1 MRVNAIKYY
10 LGLLIF
16 VVLLA
21 TQWDNNKYSLEI
33 NGQQEIS
40 YKGKSVNH
48 LKISFIGSY
57 DKNVEVILSAQGS
70 APTVNTFGGRH
81 SYNCDSSLLCTLG
94 YYYDA
99 GDIQNSFVE
108 IQANPGSDLFVIKD
122 IIVLNEKSSSELF
135 METVKEFFVILI
147 LIYPFFL
154 FLHYKNK
161 HVLTDWLLLSISF
174 YLLFKL
180 QPVFLLFCVFYA
192 SLAYKYRFSNST
204 WKTPSYIFL
213 GSIAFFIF
221 FKYLYQSISFNVLTD
236 STALLFV
243 PIGMSYFIFKLVDSQ
258 LNWNRDK
265 NDTTSFR
272 EYLLFLFLPTT
283 LPAGPIDNLKN
294 FLNGRINKI
303 SKDDFAVGFSRVCWG
318 VFQKIVI
325 SDYLIK
331 NYINSHV
338 SHPMQDMS
346 GITLV
351 LYLPLVFIY
360 IYVDFSAYSNI
371 AIGLSRLLGFK
382 VPENFNWPVFA
393 ATPQEF
399 WKRWHMSLSNW
410 CLRNIYFPMLI
421 KSKSRFLSIC
431 LVMLFIGLWHQIS
444 LSWLCWAVHHVIGLS
459 ISPIIARLNPF
470 KNRYVNFAF
479 SIPLRVFTFMFISA
493 GYAFASIN
501 DFNTASQLYQS
512 YWLSL
517 YQLLT
522 SFL

>member
-1 MRVNAIKYY
+1 MKANVIKYC

-16 VVLLA
+16 IVLLV
-21 TQWDNNKYSLEI
+21 TQWAGKQYSLEI
-33 NGQQEIS
+33 NGQQEIF

-48 LKISFIGSY
+48 LKINFLGSY
-57 DKNVEVILSAQGS
+57 DKNIELTISAESREPSVNYHGRKYTYTCEKNLTCTITFFHDAENGSPIDLIYNVEPFQ
-70 APTVNTFGGRH
+70 
-81 SYNCDSSLLCTLG
+81 LLNV
-94 YYYDA
+94 A
-99 GDIQNSFVE
+99 I
-108 IQANPGSDLFVIKD
+108 
-122 IIVLNEKSSSELF
+122 LNEKMSPDKFSEI
-135 METVKEFFVILI
+135 VKEFFVILI

-154 FLHYKNK
+154 FLHFKNK
-161 HVLTDWLLLSISF
+161 HTLTDWLLLSISF

-192 SLAYKYRFSNST
+192 YLAYKYRFSNSV
-204 WKTPSYIFL
+204 WKAPSYIFL
-213 GSIAFFIF
+213 GSITFFVF
-221 FKYLYQSISFNVLTD
+221 FKYLYPSISFNLLTD
-236 STALLFV
+236 STAIIFV

-283 LPAGPIDNLKN
+283 MPAGPIDNLKN
-294 FLNGRINKI
+294 FLNGRIYKI
-303 SKDDFAVGFSRVCWG
+303 SKDDFAIGLSRVCWG
-318 VFQKIVI
+318 GVQKIVI
-325 SDYLIK
+325 SDYIIK
-331 NYINSHV
+331 NYINSYV

-346 GITLV
+346 GTALV
-351 LYLPLVFIY
+351 LYLSLVFIY

-382 VPENFNWPVFA
+382 VPENFNWPIFA

-444 LSWLCWAVHHVIGLS
+444 LSWFCWAIHHVIGLS

-479 SIPLRVFTFMFISA
+479 SIPLRILTFMFISA
-493 GYAFASIN
+493 GYAFASIS
-501 DFNTASQLYQS
+501 DFATASQLYLS

-517 YQLLT
+517 YQLIP

>member
-1 MRVNAIKYY
+1 MKANVIKYC

-16 VVLLA
+16 IALLVA
-21 TQWDNNKYSLEI
+21 QRDEKQYSVEI
-33 NGQQEIS
+33 NGQQEIF
-40 YKGKSVNH
+40 YKGKSVNN
-48 LKISFIGSY
+48 LKISFLDSY
-57 DKNVEVILSAQGS
+57 DKNIELTISAKS
-70 APTVNTFGGRH
+70 REPSVNYNGRRYTYTCEKNLTCTITFFH
-81 SYNCDSSLLCTLG
+81 DAENSSPIELIYNAEPFQLLNV
-94 YYYDA
+94 A
-99 GDIQNSFVE
+99 I
-108 IQANPGSDLFVIKD
+108 
-122 IIVLNEKSSSELF
+122 LNEKMSPDKFSEA
-135 METVKEFFVILI
+135 VKEFFVIII

-180 QPVFLLFCVFYA
+180 QPVFLFLSIFYA
-192 SLAYKYRFSNST
+192 FLAYKFRFSNSA
-204 WKTPSYIFL
+204 WKTPSCIFL
-213 GSIAFFIF
+213 GSIIFFVF

-236 STALLFV
+236 SVALIFI

-265 NDTTSFR
+265 NDKTSFR

-294 FLNGRINKI
+294 FLNSRTYKVDKYDFSIGLSRI
-303 SKDDFAVGFSRVCWG
+303 FWG
-318 VFQKIVI
+318 AFQKIVI
-325 SDYLIK
+325 SDYIIK
-331 NYINSHV
+331 NSINSYI

-346 GITLV
+346 GTALV

-382 VPENFNWPVFA
+382 VPENFNWPIFA
-393 ATPQEF
+393 TTPQEF

-421 KSKSRFLSIC
+421 KSKNRFLSIC
-431 LVMLFIGLWHQIS
+431 LVMLFIGMWHQIS

-459 ISPIIARLNPF
+459 LSPMIAQLNPF

-479 SIPLRVFTFMFISA
+479 SIPLRIFTFMFISA
-493 GYAFASIN
+493 GYAFASIS
-501 DFNTASQLYQS
+501 DFTTASQLYLS

-517 YQLLT
+517 YQLT
-522 SFL
+522 PSFS